1 MCGLNLI
8 TLKFE
13 MLCKS
18 NHFIFKNG
26 NHIVFLFINY
36 IIEKSRPNKVV
47 LTMPLESLMDENII
61 DALKHHFGN
70 KMDGLSHYQIITLA
84 LAYSEEEITNE
95 KLQHVLDIHRADI
108 TNMLSKM
115 CSQQLLDSYG
125 YGRGK

>member
-1 MCGLNLI
+1 
-8 TLKFE
+8 

-18 NHFIFKNG
+18 KHFIFKNC

-115 CSQQLLDSYG
+115 CSQQLLDS
-125 YGRGK
+125 